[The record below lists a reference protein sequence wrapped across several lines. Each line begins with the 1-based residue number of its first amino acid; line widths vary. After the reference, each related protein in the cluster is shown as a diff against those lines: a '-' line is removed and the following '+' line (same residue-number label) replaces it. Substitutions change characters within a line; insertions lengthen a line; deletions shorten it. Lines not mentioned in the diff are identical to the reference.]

1 MTTQVN
7 PIPFNFESSVVI
19 RVVPIQC
26 EPWFIAKDICDALR
40 LTNSRMALKALDNDE
55 ISDVSLTY
63 TSNNTVKQN
72 RKVKLVSESGL
83 YTLILRCRDAVT
95 PGTIFYLF
103 LYSDLNVRDAV
114 TPGTIPYRFRKWVTS
129 EVLPSIRKT
138 GKYIVKKEETLG
150 DLVGTGIKTTMGV
163 RDLRRS
169 RKNAEANAASEIAE
183 QCVPMIISAMRKHQ
197 YHYTNDNIMPAD
209 MLPVLVGETY
219 ENVAKNLQIYALL
232 IELANNGHAVSGAF
246 REVEIMAYTIRE
258 CQKILSNIE
267 THANYILTQAKPVF

>member
-7 PIPFNFESSVVI
+7 PISFNFESSVAI
-19 RVVPIQC
+19 RVILINF
-26 EPWFIAKDICDALR
+26 EPWFIAVDVC
-40 LTNSRMALKALDNDE
+40 NALKLSNPTEVIRRLDEDE
-55 ISDVSLTY
+55 KKTLSLTEGIKR
-63 TSNNTVKQN
+63 SVGNPNVN
-72 RKVKLVSESGL
+72 VISESGL
-83 YTLILRCRDAVT
+83 YTLILRCRDAIT
-95 PGTIFYLF
+95 PGTI
-103 LYSDLNVRDAV
+103 S
-114 TPGTIPYRFRKWVTS
+114 YRFRKWVTS

-183 QCVPMIISAMRKHQ
+183 QCVPMIMSAMRKHQ

-219 ENVAKNLQIYALL
+219 ANVAKKLQIYALL
-232 IELANNGHAVSGAF
+232 IELADNGHAVSGAF
-246 REVEIMAYTIRE
+246 REVEIMAHTIRE

-267 THANYILTQAKPVF
+267 THANYILTQSKPVF